1 MAKVLLQYRLKPG
14 TSPEAFEAW
23 VRTTDYPAI
32 RGIARVAEFAN
43 HRVRGLLL
51 GEGEPDC
58 HYAEIFDIPDLD
70 GFSDEDI
77 PGPVIQG
84 IMGDFMARV
93 EEPRFLILDEIV

>member
-1 MAKVLLQYRLKPG
+1 MAKVLLQYRLKHG
-14 TSPEAFEAW
+14 TSPEEFEAW
-23 VRTTDYPAI
+23 VRATDYPTI
-32 RGIARVAEFAN
+32 RGIARVAHFAN

-58 HYAEIFDIPDLD
+58 DYVEIFDIPDLD
-70 GFSDEDI
+70 GFTGEDM

-93 EEPRFLILDEIV
+93 DDPRFLILDEIA